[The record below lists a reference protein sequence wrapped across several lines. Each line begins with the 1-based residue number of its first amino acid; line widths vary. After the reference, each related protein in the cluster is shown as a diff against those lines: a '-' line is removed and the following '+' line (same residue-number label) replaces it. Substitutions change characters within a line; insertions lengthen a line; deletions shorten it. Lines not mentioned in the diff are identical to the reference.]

1 MQTSLTAVEFV
12 VKPHPEGSRQFV
24 QLAEEEF
31 AEVDHAYDLVTIWH
45 GRRTGDERDWGYPV
59 ASVPLSFLVTIAGAV
74 QAA

>member
-1 MQTSLTAVEFV
+1 MSQTLTVPQFV
-12 VKPHPEGSRQFV
+12 VKSDVQFI

>member
-1 MQTSLTAVEFV
+1 MQTSLTGVEFV
-12 VKPHPEGSRQFV
+12 VKPGVQFV
-24 QLAEEEF
+24 QLADKEF

>member
-12 VKPHPEGSRQFV
+12 VKPHPEGSRQV

-45 GRRTGDERDWGYPV
+45 GRRTGDERDWGYPI
-59 ASVPLSFLVTIAGAV
+59 ASVPLSFLVTIAQQVTA
-74 QAA
+74 

>member
-1 MQTSLTAVEFV
+1 MSQTLTVPQFV
-12 VKPHPEGSRQFV
+12 VKSDVQFI
-24 QLAEEEF
+24 QLADEEF